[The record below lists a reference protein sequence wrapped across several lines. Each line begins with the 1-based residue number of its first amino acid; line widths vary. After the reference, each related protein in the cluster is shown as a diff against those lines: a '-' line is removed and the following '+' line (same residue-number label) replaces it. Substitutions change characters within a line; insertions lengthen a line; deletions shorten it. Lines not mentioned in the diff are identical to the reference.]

1 MKSYLPFISKA
12 RKRKA
17 LQLGENQF
25 AQIKDTLSGK
35 MDVVA
40 GPALHFM
47 GAYDEHVSTDDKI
60 VLLNNQYARLV
71 DTSTGDVRVEKGEH
85 TIVPRPFEHVDE

>member
-25 AQIKDTLSGK
+25 AKIKDTLSGK
-35 MDVVA
+35 MEVVA
-40 GPALHFM
+40 GP
-47 GAYDEHVSTDDKI
+47 DEEKDM
-60 VLLNNQYARLV
+60 
-71 DTSTGDVRVEKGEH
+71 VRFCPVKLFQ
-85 TIVPRPFEHVDE
+85 TCP